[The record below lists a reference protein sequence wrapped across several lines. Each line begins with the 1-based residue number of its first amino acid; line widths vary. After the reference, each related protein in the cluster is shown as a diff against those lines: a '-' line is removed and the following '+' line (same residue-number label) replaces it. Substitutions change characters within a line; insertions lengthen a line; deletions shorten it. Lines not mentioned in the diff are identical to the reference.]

1 MSIIKE
7 GECISLSELLRRMD
21 PEASESNR
29 ADAEWAV
36 MSFLNP
42 GIPKQED

>member
-7 GECISLSELLRRMD
+7 GEVISLAELLKRMD

-29 ADAEWAV
+29 SDTEWAV

-42 GIPKQED
+42 DTPKEKS